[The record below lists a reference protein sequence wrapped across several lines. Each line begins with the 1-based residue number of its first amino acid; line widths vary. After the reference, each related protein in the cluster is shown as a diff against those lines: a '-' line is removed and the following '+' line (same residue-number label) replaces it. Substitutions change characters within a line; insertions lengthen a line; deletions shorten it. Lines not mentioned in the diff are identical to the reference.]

1 MDALGSLNLVGYFGA
16 FVIAA
21 AYFLNQRG
29 TLRSDDWRYPAVNLA
44 GSLMVMLS
52 LVARPNLPSI
62 VIEVFWSSIS
72 IYGVQRNWRRERG
85 RRAA

>member
-1 MDALGSLNLVGYFGA
+1 MEALGPLNLVGYFGA

-29 TLRSDDWRYPAVNLA
+29 TLKSGDWCYPAINLA

-52 LVARPNLPSI
+52 LAAHPNLPSV

-72 IYGVQRNWRRERG
+72 VYGLQRNWRLRR
-85 RRAA
+85 RSRAA